1 MNSDRIEGNWKQV
14 KGKVQEKWGKLTN
27 DDLDVIEGR
36 RDQLLGKLQER
47 YGILRDEAE
56 KQVREWERVSKSEPM
71 SRKSSSGS

>member
-1 MNSDRIEGNWKQV
+1 MNSDRMEGNWKQV

-47 YGILRDEAE
+47 YGILRDEAD
-56 KQVREWERVSKSEPM
+56 KQVREWERVSKSTATAPAT
-71 SRKSSSGS
+71 RKTT